1 MTETWPVASHGPLT
15 EIAPGLWTV
24 DATLDLLPIG
34 RRMTVWRAG
43 DGRLA
48 VHSAVCVDAPTLA
61 ALEVLGPIGWIVVP
75 SGFHRLDAPR
85 WKARFPAAAVVAQ
98 PAAHRRIAARVAV
111 DGELDRLP
119 PGGDVTWQAA
129 DGVPHEAVF
138 IHRAPDGSETA
149 ICNDAFMNL
158 PDRLPGVKGALVRL
172 LGSTGGPKVTWTARV
187 GIVDDRRAWADHLRR
202 LAARPAL
209 ARIIPGHGAIVT
221 ADAGAAFRRAA
232 DGLHR
237 PRA

>member
-1 MTETWPVASHGPLT
+1 
-15 EIAPGLWTV
+15 
-24 DATLDLLPIG
+24 
-34 RRMTVWRAG
+34 
-43 DGRLA
+43 
-48 VHSAVCVDAPTLA
+48 
-61 ALEVLGPIGWIVVP
+61 
-75 SGFHRLDAPR
+75 
-85 WKARFPAAAVVAQ
+85 
-98 PAAHRRIAARVAV
+98 
-111 DGELDRLP
+111 
-119 PGGDVTWQAA
+119 VTWQAA

-138 IHRAPDGSETA
+138 IHRAPDGGETA

>member
-85 WKARFPAAAVVAQ
+85 WKARFPAARWWRSR
-98 PAAHRRIAARVAV
+98 PRI
-111 DGELDRLP
+111 GGSP
-119 PGGDVTWQAA
+119 PGSRSTASS
-129 DGVPHEAVF
+129 
-138 IHRAPDGSETA
+138 IGS
-149 ICNDAFMNL
+149 
-158 PDRLPGVKGALVRL
+158 
-172 LGSTGGPKVTWTARV
+172 
-187 GIVDDRRAWADHLRR
+187 
-202 LAARPAL
+202 
-209 ARIIPGHGAIVT
+209 
-221 ADAGAAFRRAA
+221 RRAA
-232 DGLHR
+232 T
-237 PRA
+237 